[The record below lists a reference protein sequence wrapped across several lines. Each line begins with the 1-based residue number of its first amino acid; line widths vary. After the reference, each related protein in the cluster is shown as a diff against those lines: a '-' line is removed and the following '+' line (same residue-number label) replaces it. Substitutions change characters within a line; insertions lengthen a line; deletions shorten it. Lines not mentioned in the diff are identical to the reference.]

1 MNTLQISSLHVHVA
15 SRNLATCR
23 SMYIHIALARVE
35 VWGRNKEPT
44 EIQRIAELVGV
55 HVLELATRRFRL
67 LRTGNGTLVVHIT
80 NQQKNAASR

>member
-1 MNTLQISSLHVHVA
+1 MMNTLQISSLHVHVA

-35 VWGRNKEPT
+35 VWT
-44 EIQRIAELVGV
+44 EQGAYGNSAHRGARSVV

-67 LRTGNGTLVVHIT
+67 LP
-80 NQQKNAASR
+80 S